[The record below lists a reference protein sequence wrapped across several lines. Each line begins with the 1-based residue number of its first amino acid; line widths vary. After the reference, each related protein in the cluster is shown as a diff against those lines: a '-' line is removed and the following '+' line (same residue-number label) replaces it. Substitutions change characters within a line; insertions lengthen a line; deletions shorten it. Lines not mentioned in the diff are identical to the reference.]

1 MITVS
6 HGCFV
11 GDALDF
17 LNWRVLLARAAG
29 HGVVPMQIEE
39 ITLLVPSVRDVD
51 LDIDKVLGIWDQDPE
66 DVIAVLLGHADDTGM
81 IYPAHLIALAE
92 RLDELL
98 PVLVEHSEHPANS
111 PAQLVEVQTT
121 KRFIAGLIAADAAN
135 EAITFSSED

>member
-39 ITLLVPSVRDVD
+39 VTLLVPSVRDVD
-51 LDIDKVLGIWDQDPE
+51 LDIDKVLGVWDQTPE
-66 DVIAVLLGHADDTGM
+66 DILAVLLGHCDDDGM
-81 IYPAHLIALAE
+81 IYPVHLIPLAE
-92 RLDELL
+92 RLDDLL
-98 PVLVEHSEHPANS
+98 PVLAEHSEHPTNS
-111 PAQLVEVQTT
+111 PAQLVEVQIT
-121 KRFIAGLIAADAAN
+121 KQFIAGLISADAAN